1 MGCDWHKIVAANTF
15 NRGPLEQTMVLGII
29 MKGKKSIRL
38 CHMTTSFKIFRHL
51 KDLQFDLKPT
61 LVASSKYSSQ
71 KLKIVSSG
79 DSC

>member
-1 MGCDWHKIVAANTF
+1 MLA
-15 NRGPLEQTMVLGII
+15 MGII
-29 MKGKKSIRL
+29 MKGEKSIRL
-38 CHMTTSFKIFRHL
+38 CHMTTKFKIFSHL
-51 KDLQFDLKPT
+51 KDLQSDLPT